1 MNPDGLTTRPSAW
14 SQQETL
20 ARAADAIAAK
30 GLTLMA
36 RIDHAAGAQAVGLSL
51 RPTEVLIFGN
61 PKSGTPLMQAN
72 QTVGIDLPLKILV
85 WQDAEARVFLSYNDP
100 AWLAL
105 RHGLGEEG
113 AGTVK
118 AMTAA
123 LAAIAEAATTRV

>member
-1 MNPDGLTTRPSAW
+1 MTPDGLTTVPSPW
-14 SQQETL
+14 DQQETL
-20 ARAADAIAAK
+20 ARVAAAIAAK

-36 RIDHAAGAQAVGLSL
+36 RIDHAAGAEAVGLPL

-72 QTVGIDLPLKILV
+72 QTIGIDLPLKILV

-105 RHGLGEEG
+105 RHGLDEAV

-123 LAAIAEAATTRV
+123 LAAIAEAATTRA

>member
-1 MNPDGLTTRPSAW
+1 MTPDGLTTLPSPW
-14 SQQETL
+14 DQRETL
-20 ARAADAIAAK
+20 ARVEAAIAAK

-36 RIDHAAGAQAVGLSL
+36 RIDHAAGAKTVGLSL

-72 QTVGIDLPLKILV
+72 QTMGIDLPLKVLV
-85 WQDAEARVFLSYNDP
+85 WQDADGRVWLSYNEP

-105 RHGLGEEG
+105 RHGLDE
-113 AGTVK
+113 AVAAAVK

-123 LAAIAEAATTRV
+123 LAAIAEAATTRA